1 MPEPITAKER
11 ATKFVNNHPMMFTE
25 DFDWWIAEIA
35 LMIIEAEKAQLEAD
49 RVMALK
55 VIGEA
60 RS

>member
-1 MPEPITAKER
+1 MTAKER
-11 ATKFVNNHPMMFTE
+11 ATKFVNNHPLMFTE